1 SSLSSS
7 TSTTSTTTT
16 TTLPSYQISST
27 NVVGHCNPLQQQQ
40 QPQILITTT
49 SEIDKFN
56 PQVSSTSNNSHHHHH
71 LPIRAIM
78 MMAPVTATTAAL
90 NNDSS
95 QQQQQQQQNQPDH
108 QQQLNFS
115 IVQQQQQQQSIVDDD
130 PDQFIDHD
138 AELSTLE
145 GAAFQS
151 RLWADKMSTD
161 EMKSFQDVVD
171 NTSLIPIFLHI
182 RNSILKFWLI
192 NPKQQLLLENVYQR
206 LEQPFNSDLNFISR
220 IFYFLERYGYI
231 NFGVFQITKPMIM
244 MKPKKIGIIGA
255 GIAGLIA
262 ARQLKYFGFDV
273 LVFEARNR
281 LGGRIWTYDQ
291 KADVGAFV
299 ITGLLGNPIRVLAKQ
314 INLEMR
320 PINQKCPLYLKNS
333 IVDKSKDEVLE
344 NVFNTI
350 LESTSDMVKEKN
362 LTTDTDHEQ
371 HQPLSLGDGLAIIIE
386 LHERQVRQ
394 EYLKHL
400 NDIYFCQD
408 ILSKSLDTLKELEIT
423 IEELYDKH
431 RESLQMKIAR
441 NPKQE
446 YSFRVNRYDLNRSI
460 ELYQVTRQK
469 CEHLE
474 KRLKDLETKTRS
486 IPIEYLSAVD
496 RRILDWH
503 FANLEFATGTSLNN
517 LSLQHWDMDDDYA
530 FAGPQM
536 YAKNGQNQIAQS
548 LANGGVDFEIKLN
561 QMVQTIQ
568 LTVNGVEIQTLQNIE
583 KLDKKSSLS
592 QPQQST
598 TSYMVDAVL
607 CTLPLGVLKNSINEA
622 TNSLNSIK
630 FIPPLPDYKCQAI
643 NRLGF
648 GNLNKVVLIFE
659 KIFWDLQTHL
669 FGNVSSMT
677 KNRGELFLFTSV
689 QRKQPV
695 LVAFIAGDA
704 ADNLEQMSDEQIK
717 SKCLSILT
725 EMFGQLPLLKNY
737 FVTRWKS
744 DPWSQGSYSYVA
756 RGATGDD
763 FDYLAEPV
771 FYPSNL
777 NNLATATASDNQQLI
792 PRLFFAGEHTIRNY
806 PSTVHGALLSGLRE
820 SAKIANQFLGIPYL
834 KK

>member
-1 SSLSSS
+1 MVL
-7 TSTTSTTTT
+7 
-16 TTLPSYQISST
+16 
-27 NVVGHCNPLQQQQ
+27 
-40 QPQILITTT
+40 
-49 SEIDKFN
+49 
-56 PQVSSTSNNSHHHHH
+56 
-71 LPIRAIM
+71 A
-78 MMAPVTATTAAL
+78 
-90 NNDSS
+90 
-95 QQQQQQQQNQPDH
+95 
-108 QQQLNFS
+108 
-115 IVQQQQQQQSIVDDD
+115 
-130 PDQFIDHD
+130 
-138 AELSTLE
+138 
-145 GAAFQS
+145 
-151 RLWADKMSTD
+151 
-161 EMKSFQDVVD
+161 
-171 NTSLIPIFLHI
+171 
-182 RNSILKFWLI
+182 
-192 NPKQQLLLENVYQR
+192 
-206 LEQPFNSDLNFISR
+206 
-220 IFYFLERYGYI
+220 
-231 NFGVFQITKPMIM
+231 
-244 MKPKKIGIIGA
+244 KPKKIGIIGA

-273 LVFEARNR
+273 IVFEARNR

-362 LTTDTDHEQ
+362 LTTGADGLDR
-371 HQPLSLGDGLAIIIE
+371 PLSLGDGLAIIIE

-394 EYLKHL
+394 EHLKHL

-408 ILSKSLDTLKELEIT
+408 ILSKSLDTLKELEMT

-431 RESLQMKIAR
+431 REALQSKIAR

-446 YSFRVNRYDLNRSI
+446 YAFRVNRYDLNRAI
-460 ELYQVTRQK
+460 ELYKATKQK
-469 CEHLE
+469 CDHLE
-474 KRLKDLETKTRS
+474 KRLKDLESKTKTT
-486 IPIEYLSAVD
+486 PIEYLSAVD

-503 FANLEFATGTSLNN
+503 FANLKFATGTSLNN

-536 YAKNGQNQIAQS
+536 YAKDGQNQVALS
-548 LANGGVDFEIKLN
+548 LANDGADFEIKLN
-561 QMVQTIQ
+561 QMVQSIT
-568 LTVNGVEIQTLQNIE
+568 LTPTGAEIQVVNVE
-583 KLDKKSSLS
+583 KLDKNQNKKSLLS
-592 QPQQST
+592 
-598 TSYMVDAVL
+598 TSSYTVDAVL
-607 CTLPLGVLKNSINEA
+607 CTLPLGVLKNAVNTTQRTE
-622 TNSLNSIK
+622 TNSLNWVQFK
-630 FIPPLPDYKCQAI
+630 PPLPDYKCQAI

-648 GNLNKVVLIFE
+648 GNLNKVVLVFE
-659 KIFWDLQTHL
+659 KIFWDLNTHL
-669 FGNVSSMT
+669 FGNVSTTT

-689 QRKQPV
+689 QRQQPV
-695 LVAFIAGDA
+695 LVAFIAGEA
-704 ADNLEQMSDEQIK
+704 ADDLEQMNDEQIK
-717 SKCLSILT
+717 SKCLSILI
-725 EMFGQLPLLKNY
+725 EMFGQLPILKSY

-771 FYPSNL
+771 LHPSN
-777 NNLATATASDNQQLI
+777 NAADPLI

-820 SAKIANQFLGIPYL
+820 AAKIANHFLGITYL

>member
-1 SSLSSS
+1 
-7 TSTTSTTTT
+7 
-16 TTLPSYQISST
+16 
-27 NVVGHCNPLQQQQ
+27 
-40 QPQILITTT
+40 
-49 SEIDKFN
+49 
-56 PQVSSTSNNSHHHHH
+56 
-71 LPIRAIM
+71 M
-78 MMAPVTATTAAL
+78 
-90 NNDSS
+90 
-95 QQQQQQQQNQPDH
+95 
-108 QQQLNFS
+108 
-115 IVQQQQQQQSIVDDD
+115 
-130 PDQFIDHD
+130 
-138 AELSTLE
+138 
-145 GAAFQS
+145 
-151 RLWADKMSTD
+151 
-161 EMKSFQDVVD
+161 
-171 NTSLIPIFLHI
+171 
-182 RNSILKFWLI
+182 
-192 NPKQQLLLENVYQR
+192 ENVYQR

-592 QPQQST
+592 QQQQST

-607 CTLPLGVLKNSINEA
+607 CTLPLGVLKNSINE
-622 TNSLNSIK
+622 TTLNSPNSIK

-771 FYPSNL
+771 FYPSNTNS
-777 NNLATATASDNQQLI
+777 NNANLPVDNQQLI